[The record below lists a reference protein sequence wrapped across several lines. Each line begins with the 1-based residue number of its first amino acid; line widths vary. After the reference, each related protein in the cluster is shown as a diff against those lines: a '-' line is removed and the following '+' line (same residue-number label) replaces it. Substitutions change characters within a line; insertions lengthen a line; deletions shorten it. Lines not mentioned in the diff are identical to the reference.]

1 MVLALHL
8 GFVFLFFL
16 MWSTRMK
23 EKIEQRP
30 KIKKLL
36 GVYWNFYIEKNPAR
50 LNCSTFFATGIGC
63 QHVFLV
69 CPARIGHI

>member
-1 MVLALHL
+1 
-8 GFVFLFFL
+8 
-16 MWSTRMK
+16 MK